1 MFTFDTLV
9 DSYTK
14 GLKQLNSFVTH
25 AEFRKNLDALADRQ
39 AEFAKGVA
47 QHVQAGSDFV
57 VKSVK
62 DAVKFDS
69 TKTK

>member
-1 MFTFDTLV
+1 
-9 DSYTK
+9 
-14 GLKQLNSFVTH
+14 LNSFVTH
-25 AEFRKNLDALADRQ
+25 AEFRKNLDTLADRQ

-69 TKTK
+69 AKTK